1 MVGIG
6 PEYENYD
13 PSDNEG
19 KRCSEHGI
27 LLTDGC
33 HLCDPWDYTEVDGV
47 MYQNLILDELDIIR
61 DIEREK

>member
-1 MVGIG
+1 MINIG

-13 PSDNEG
+13 PSDNDG

-33 HLCDPWDYTEVDGV
+33 YLCDPDDYTDIYGI
-47 MYQNLILDELDIIR
+47 MRQNLTLDDFDIMF
-61 DIEREK
+61 DIERGK